1 MKLLLWAGLAV
12 LALGIASIFI
22 PIPKTERDGV
32 SVGGLSLGVETHHSE
47 KVSPIISGVL
57 VLGGAILMLAARKA

>member
-12 LALGIASIFI
+12 LILGIASIFI
-22 PIPKTERDGV
+22 PIPRTERDGV
-32 SVGGLSLGVETHHSE
+32 SVGGLSLGVETHHDE